1 MQRLESLIMVAIRE
15 DRDIDLIIS
24 LSQIIQ
30 TTLSSI
36 K

>member
-15 DRDIDLIIS
+15 DRDMDLIIS